1 MKSVLLILVIF
12 LSACQTVNDNS
23 KKLSSFKPKVNES
36 FQIKNE
42 NETELWRLIATNQ
55 QINSEI
61 NLRIQS
67 QINRIERNPK
77 YLSVISKRAEP
88 YLYLVVSELEKQ
100 GLPIEIAL
108 LPIVE
113 SDYYPFSY
121 SHGTAVGLW
130 QFIPSTGKMY
140 GLKESWWHE
149 DRRGVLAST
158 QAAAKYLKDLN
169 KMFDGDWL
177 LAIAAYNAGPGRI
190 QRAIDKN
197 IKLGLKTDYWS
208 LDLPNE
214 TEKYVPKLLALAEV
228 IKNPSNYNQSLFK
241 INNEP
246 FLKEIE
252 LNSQFDLALI
262 AQWTGLTIDQIY
274 TFNPGLRRW
283 ATPVALPYT
292 ILLPIKVV
300 NDFDRNLAKFGKRPT
315 VSWARHKIKKGD
327 SLSFIA
333 TKYNTTILQIQS
345 VNKLTTDI
353 IRIGDY
359 LIVPLAEQDENYYSL
374 SENQRVKSRLNIQKN
389 SEKIN
394 YKVISGDSLWKI
406 AKKYNTSV
414 NNLVKW
420 NQIVPSE
427 ALLIGKELV
436 ILINNKSK
444 TDQVKIINTG
454 ININKKIVYTVKIG
468 DNLSRI
474 ANKYQVK
481 VGDIQFWNGLNEGH
495 ILQPGDKLTIT
506 INVVNSNLS

>member
-1 MKSVLLILVIF
+1 MKGLLLLIVIF
-12 LSACQTVNDNS
+12 LSACQSVVDNS
-23 KKLSSFKPKVNES
+23 KKLSTFKSKSDSPYQVIDES
-36 FQIKNE
+36 N
-42 NETELWRLIATNQ
+42 LWTLIANNQ

-61 NLRIQS
+61 NPRIQS
-67 QINRIERNPK
+67 QINRIKNNPE
-77 YLSVISKRAEP
+77 YLSIISKRAKP

-149 DRRGVLAST
+149 DRRGVLTST
-158 QAAAKYLKDLN
+158 QAAALYLKDLN
-169 KMFDGDWL
+169 NLFDGDWL

-197 IKLGLKTDYWS
+197 IELGLNTDYWS

-228 IKNPSNYNQSLFK
+228 IKAPSSFNQSLVK

-246 FLKEIE
+246 FLKKIE

-262 AQWTGLTIDQIY
+262 AQWTGLTIEEIY

-283 ATPVALPYT
+283 ATPVLLPYSL
-292 ILLPIKVV
+292 LLPLNVV
-300 NDFDRNLAKFGKRPT
+300 DDFEINLSKSGERPKI
-315 VSWARHKIKKGD
+315 SWARYKIKKGD
-327 SLSFIA
+327 SLSLIA
-333 TKYNTTILQIQS
+333 NKYNTTTLQIQN
-345 VNKLTTDI
+345 VNELRDDI
-353 IRIGDY
+353 IRVGDY
-359 LIVPLAEQDENYYSL
+359 LIVPLAEQNEGYYSL
-374 SENQRVKSRLNIQKN
+374 SENQREKSRLNIQKN
-389 SEKIN
+389 SEKIT
-394 YKVISGDSLWKI
+394 YTVVAGDSLWKI
-406 AKKYNTSV
+406 AKIYNTSI
-414 NNLVKW
+414 NNLVRW
-420 NQIVPSE
+420 NQINPSE
-427 ALLIGKELV
+427 SLSIGKELV
-436 ILINNKSK
+436 ILLNNKSR
-444 TDQVKIINTG
+444 TELTKIANTG
-454 ININKKIVYTVKIG
+454 IDISRKIVYTVKIG
-468 DNLSRI
+468 DNLSKI
-474 ANKYQVK
+474 AQKYQVK
-481 VGDIQFWNGLNEGH
+481 VADIQSWNNLNEKH